1 MKHTAKFLTAAIT
14 MTLSSMA
21 MADNDNYDLDDIR
34 GWKLVKMET
43 CMDAALDTIPGNV
56 RKLEMK
62 MEGDDPVYEF
72 DIEANADGNTYN
84 VECNAEEGFVT
95 EIEREVEA
103 NDPTFQ
109 KYAKITEAEARE
121 VALDFIPGEVV
132 ANEYELGFDGSVTYE
147 FDIVNVHGREY
158 KVDVNAITGEIEE
171 ANLELYEIGMEKE
184 LKQ

>member
-1 MKHTAKFLTAAIT
+1 MKPTAKLLTAAIT
-14 MTLSSMA
+14 MSLSSMTL
-21 MADNDNYDLDDIR
+21 ADNDNYDLDDIR

-43 CMDAALDTIPGNV
+43 CMDAALDTIQGNV

-72 DIEANADGNTYN
+72 DIEALADGNTYN

-103 NDPTFQ
+103 DDATFK
-109 KYAKITEAEARE
+109 KYAKITESEARQ

-132 ANEYELGFDGSVTYE
+132 ANEYEIGYEGSVTYE
-147 FDIVNVHGREY
+147 FDIVNAHGREY
-158 KVDVNAITGEIEE
+158 KVDVDAITGKIEE

-184 LKQ
+184 LRQ